1 MALPRPARPDR
12 VVRINLARRSGGA
25 ASTPIWG
32 LTSPGVANHN
42 GAVMTT
48 EPVRGE
54 DEPPLGALRKDARG
68 AGVRLLA
75 WAVGGLLSVIGI
87 VTTVQE
93 LLQHRHGVGPYLL
106 AAGLLVV
113 FLAALDIW
121 RVERTRVRRDT
132 RTIRR
137 FAARIERL
145 EDSRHHLEHDRDQ
158 WRMMQAEEASINR
171 RLAERMQRA
180 QRPAC
185 FRRFGQ
191 RGDIQS
197 SNASNRLPRGI
208 RRPGQLVTS
217 PKVETTPPGATS
229 GRESA
234 SPVRP
239 GRRPLVRGADA
250 KSATTLT
257 WWFPSFCGAHL
268 LW

>member
-158 WRMMQAEEASINR
+158 WRMMQAEEASING
-171 RLAERMQRA
+171 RLAQRMQRA
-180 QRPAC
+180 QRPGVSGGSASVATSSRPMPPIGSREVSAAPASSSRVQRSRPRHQA
-185 FRRFGQ
+185 RRPAENQPALFDQ
-191 RGDIQS
+191 DDDRWSEVRTQ
-197 SNASNRLPRGI
+197 NRLP
-208 RRPGQLVTS
+208 P
-217 PKVETTPPGATS
+217 
-229 GRESA
+229 
-234 SPVRP
+234 
-239 GRRPLVRGADA
+239 
-250 KSATTLT
+250 
-257 WWFPSFCGAHL
+257 
-268 LW
+268 